1 MKIVNRL
8 SQTLV
13 GGALLMMVGP
23 AFATVGASTSSS
35 IEPREWNFQVYLND
49 DPIGFHNFRLQPQ
62 DDGYQL
68 QTEAEF
74 KVKFLFVTAYR
85 YEHENVET
93 WRNGCLER
101 IESETND
108 NGDRYRIV
116 GTRDEKGFDLAGS
129 SAQSSLDAGCVRSFA
144 YWDLDKLRDTR
155 LLNPQTGEY
164 LPIDIERVGRES
176 IEVDGRSVDAERYSL
191 NAEGLDLDLWYTP
204 EGEWLKLTSNVEEG
218 RQLRYELV
226 RS

>member
-1 MKIVNRL
+1 MTISPSVL
-8 SQTLV
+8 QSLALGTLLLA
-13 GGALLMMVGP
+13 GGAVANVGSGE
-23 AFATVGASTSSS
+23 TGAPS
-35 IEPREWNFQVYLND
+35 PREWNFQVYLND

-62 DDGYQL
+62 DGGYQL
-68 QTEAEF
+68 ETEAEF

-85 YEHENVET
+85 YEHENLET

-101 IESETND
+101 IESTTND

-116 GTRDEKGFDLAGS
+116 GAREEGGFDLAGS
-129 SAQSSLDAGCVRSFA
+129 AAPASLDAGCVRTFA

-164 LPIDIERVGRES
+164 LPIDIALVGRES
-176 IEVDGRSVDAERYSL
+176 IEVGGRTVDAERYSL

-218 RQLRYELV
+218 RQLRYVLV
-226 RS
+226 QS

>member
-1 MKIVNRL
+1 MKSFRTFFQPL
-8 SQTLV
+8 SV
-13 GGALLMMVGP
+13 GALLL
-23 AFATVGASTSSS
+23 ASGAVANVESGAADTPT
-35 IEPREWNFQVYLND
+35 PREWNFEVYLND

-68 QTEAEF
+68 ETEAEF

-85 YEHENVET
+85 YEHANVET

-116 GTRDEKGFDLAGS
+116 GSRDEHGFDLAGTK
-129 SAQSSLDAGCVRSFA
+129 ARDSLDTGCVRTFA
-144 YWDLDKLRDTR
+144 YWDLNKLRDTR

-164 LPIDIERVGRES
+164 LPIDIQRDGYES
-176 IEVDGRSVDAERYSL
+176 IEVGGRSVDAERYSL
-191 NAEGLDLDLWYTP
+191 NAEDLDLDIWYTP
-204 EGEWLKLTSNVEEG
+204 EGEWLKLTSNVDEG
-218 RQLRYELV
+218 RQLRYVLV